1 MDSRGGPEPG
11 DQDAASARRP
21 DSDGDQD
28 NILGETGFLPVPLAS
43 LCIDTIMGFDLHL
56 RSARSGQMV
65 LYRGGNLRF
74 AEFHRDRLRDHGVDE
89 LFIAA
94 ADRKRY
100 LRYLEGHLTEV
111 LHNEAIPAPQRAKIL
126 YASASLLIEDLFADP
141 TLGAS
146 VSRAHTFV
154 DSTVDYLFRKIEHFT
169 DLLEIMSFD
178 YHTYTHSVNVC
189 IFGIALGRSL
199 GYGQGDLYR
208 LGAGL
213 LLHDAGKAQIDPAIL
228 AKRGELSP
236 EEWEIVKTHPDRGV
250 ELLAKSGAVEPD
262 SLLVVRQHH
271 EKCSGQGYPAGLT
284 EGQIHSFAKIAA
296 VADVFDAL
304 TTERPYKR
312 AVASFP
318 AIRIMQREMSDS
330 FDRTMLREMILLLH
344 RSQGRAESAGG
355 AGHTEDG
362 DKNAAA

>member
-1 MDSRGGPEPG
+1 MDSKSVPERG
-11 DQDAASARRP
+11 DP
-21 DSDGDQD
+21 DSATARPQG
-28 NILGETGFLPVPLAS
+28 TGGGSALSEAAFLPVQLAS
-43 LCIDTIMGFDLHL
+43 LCVDTIMGFDLYS
-56 RSARSGQMV
+56 RSARSSQMV
-65 LYRGGNLRF
+65 LYRAGNLRF
-74 AEFHRDRLRDHGVDE
+74 TEFHRDRLREHGVE
-89 LFIAA
+89 ALYIAA
-94 ADRKRY
+94 SDRKHY
-100 LRYLEGHLTEV
+100 LRYLEGHLNEV
-111 LHNEAIPAPQRAKIL
+111 LRSEGIPAPERAKIL
-126 YASASLLIEDLFADP
+126 YSSASLLIEDLFADP

-146 VSRAHTFV
+146 VSRAHAFV
-154 DSTVDYLFRKIEHFT
+154 DSTVDYLFKRAEHFI

-189 IFGIALGRSL
+189 IFGVALGRSL
-199 GYGQGDLYR
+199 GYGQRDLNR

-228 AKRGELSP
+228 AKRGGLSP
-236 EEWEIVKTHPDRGV
+236 EEWEIIKTHPARGV
-250 ELLAKSGAVEPD
+250 ELLSKSGAVEPD

-284 EGQIHSFAKIAA
+284 EGQIHSFAKIAS

-318 AIRIMQREMSDS
+318 AIRIMQGEMADA

-344 RSQGRAESAGG
+344 RSQGRADGAGG
-355 AGHTEDG
+355 AGRTEAG
-362 DKNAAA
+362 DKVAAA